1 MNSNATIS
9 AKNTDFDRQWYVIDA
24 EDQILGRLATQIADI
39 LRGKNKPSFTPHV
52 DCGDYVI
59 VINADKVKLTGKKLD
74 QKMYTTHS
82 GYLGG
87 LKETPYRVVMEKHP
101 ERAIEHAVK
110 GMLPKNKLQK
120 VFMNKLK
127 VYAGEEHPHEAQ
139 QPIKLDIKTGGNK

>member
-1 MNSNATIS
+1 MNPKTTVA
-9 AKNTDFDRQWYVIDA
+9 AKASDFERQWYVIDA
-24 EDQILGRLATQIADI
+24 EDQILGRLATKIADI
-39 LRGKNKPSFTPHV
+39 LRGKNKVNFSPHV

-59 VINADKVKLTGKKLD
+59 VVNADKVKLTGNKLD

-87 LKETPYRVVMEKHP
+87 LKETPYRRVMEKHP

-120 VFMNKLK
+120 KFMNKLK
-127 VYAGEEHPHEAQ
+127 VYSGPDHPHEAQ
-139 QPIKLDIKTGGNK
+139 QPETIEISTERK

>member
-1 MNSNATIS
+1 MNPENTTIS
-9 AKNTDFDRQWYVIDA
+9 AKASDFDRQWYIIDA
-24 EDQILGRLATQIADI
+24 EDQILGRLATKIADI
-39 LRGKNKPSFTPHV
+39 LRGKNKVNFTPHV

-87 LKETPYRVVMEKHP
+87 LKETPYRRLMEKFP
-101 ERAIEHAVK
+101 ERAVEHAVK

-120 VFMNKLK
+120 KFMNKLK
-127 VYAGEEHPHEAQ
+127 VYSGPDHPHQAQ
-139 QPIKLDIKTGGNK
+139 QPIKLEISTERN

>member
-1 MNSNATIS
+1 MKPNTTIS
-9 AKNTDFDRQWYVIDA
+9 AKDTDFDRQWYLIDA
-24 EDQILGRLATQIADI
+24 EDLILGRLATQIADI
-39 LRGKNKPSFTPHV
+39 LRGKKKTNFTPHV

-59 VINADKVKLTGKKLD
+59 VVNADKVKLTGKKLD

-87 LKETPYRVVMEKHP
+87 LKQTPYKDVMKNHP

-120 VFMNKLK
+120 KFMNKLK
-127 VYAGEEHPHEAQ
+127 VYSGPDHPHQAQ
-139 QPIKLDIKTGGNK
+139 NPIKLDITTGRDN